1 MSGQE
6 GNPFC
11 APFWSYNAYEPGVNN
26 SVWELVT
33 RLNRFQSFRR
43 ITNERCLRLYGG
55 SSWINMSPYSYMR
68 GGTVS
73 IQGDDRPKFN
83 VVSSCCDT
91 IFSRIAKNKPRIIAL
106 TQRGDDSL
114 RRRAQKL
121 SQFILGMMKMK
132 APGEVSAYEAA
143 QACFRDGSLFDI
155 GTLKIYREGGRIKYD
170 RVISNE
176 IYVDE
181 VDAAYGDPSHI
192 HQVKYVLKDTLK
204 AMHPKSMHLAIDQAA
219 HVFEGEGQFAS
230 NTDTRYAI
238 VIESWH
244 KRSGEKA
251 KDGRHTICLSNV
263 TLFDEEWKGARF
275 PFVFS
280 RWSKPVM
287 GFWGQSL
294 AYRLMGKQLEINQM
308 LKFIQ
313 DSMRLGSSFKVFLE
327 HGARVA
333 NEHVNNQIGGIIYYT
348 GTKPEYTVPQTVH
361 QEYFTHLKWLI
372 ESSFQE
378 AGISSMS
385 AQSKKPAGV
394 EAAVALRELQ
404 DIESERFS
412 TVAQDY
418 DDMHV
423 EIAKHIVALCKE
435 MHEAGETIEVKAESK
450 KFVDKIK
457 WSEVQIDENDVV
469 LQLFPTSMLPH
480 DPAGRIAYVT
490 ELMQSNLIDQDMG
503 LALLDFPDVEA
514 ALDIR
519 NAPIRSIEAAIEKI
533 IDKGE
538 YDPPEPFMN
547 LELGLKLFQAHYL
560 HARDNEVK
568 EERLELMRKWMAAA
582 KSMMDKAAQD
592 QMNMQAQA
600 QMMAQAPAAPAAGP
614 AVSKQLAPA
623 PLV

>member
-1 MSGQE
+1 MGSE
-6 GNPFC
+6 GNPYC
-11 APFWSYNAYEPGVNN
+11 QPFWSYNAYEPGVNN

-33 RLNRFQSFRR
+33 RLNRFQSYRR
-43 ITNERCLRLYGG
+43 LTNERCLRLYGG
-55 SSWINMSPYSYMR
+55 SSWINQSPYSYMR

-73 IQGDDRPKFN
+73 VQGDDRPKFN

-106 TQRGDDSL
+106 TQRGDDAL

-121 SQFILGMMKMK
+121 SQFILGMMKTK
-132 APGEVSAYEAA
+132 DDNNKCAYDYA
-143 QACFRDGSLFDI
+143 QMNFRDGTLFDI
-155 GTLKIYREGGRIKYD
+155 GAMKIYREGGKICYD
-170 RVISNE
+170 RVLSNE
-176 IYVDE
+176 LYVDE

-192 HQVKYVLKDTLK
+192 HQAKYVLKDTLK
-204 AMHPKSMHLAIDQAA
+204 AMYPKSQHLAIDQAA
-219 HVFEGEGQFAS
+219 YVFEGEGQFAS

-251 KDGRHTICLSNV
+251 KDGRHTICLSNTV
-263 TLFDEEWKGARF
+263 LFDEEWNGARF

-287 GFWGQSL
+287 GFWGQAL

-327 HGARVA
+327 HGARVV

-378 AGISSMS
+378 AGISAMS

-435 MHEAGETIEVKAESK
+435 MHEAGEKIEVKAESR

-568 EERLELMRKWMAAA
+568 EERLELMRKWMATA
-582 KSMMDKAAQD
+582 KAMMDKAAQD

-600 QMMAQAPAAPAAGP
+600 QMMAQAPAAPVAGP